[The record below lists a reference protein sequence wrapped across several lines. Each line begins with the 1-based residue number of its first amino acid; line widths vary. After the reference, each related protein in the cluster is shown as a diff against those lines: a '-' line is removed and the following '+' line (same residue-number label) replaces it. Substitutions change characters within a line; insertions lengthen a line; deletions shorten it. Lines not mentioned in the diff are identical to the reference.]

1 MEVRSFLKQVRAKAK
16 QNGELHFL
24 FSLTADVKAC
34 THHARVIHNLIN
46 GGGRLFLRYG
56 DRRKMKVK

>member
-1 MEVRSFLKQVRAKAK
+1 MEVHSFLKQVRAKAK

-34 THHARVIHNLIN
+34 TMRVYYTTL
-46 GGGRLFLRYG
+46 
-56 DRRKMKVK
+56 